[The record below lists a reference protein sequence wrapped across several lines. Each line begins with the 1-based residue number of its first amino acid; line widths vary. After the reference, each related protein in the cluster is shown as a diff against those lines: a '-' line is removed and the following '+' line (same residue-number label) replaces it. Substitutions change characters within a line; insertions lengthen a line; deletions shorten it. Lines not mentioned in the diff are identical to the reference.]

1 MNTIIQRAFI
11 LKGLVLKIDR
21 IIIRF
26 LDLIISLIGLFLM
39 SPLFV
44 LIAILIRMESPGN
57 VFYFQTRVGRYSIDF
72 RLIKFRTMVSG
83 ADRAGGLTVGARDS
97 RITKTGYW
105 LRRFKLDEI
114 PQLINVLAG
123 NMSLVGPRPEI
134 RKYTD
139 LYSKE
144 QQVVLTVRPGITDY
158 ASIAYFN
165 ENELLA
171 AASDPEKTYI
181 EEVMPAKI
189 ALNMRY
195 IRKQTTFEYLKIM
208 GLTLLKIVRKQR

>member
-1 MNTIIQRAFI
+1 M
-11 LKGLVLKIDR
+11 LP
-21 IIIRF
+21 
-26 LDLIISLIGLFLM
+26 LFL
-39 SPLFV
+39 
-44 LIAILIRMESPGN
+44 LIAFLIRMDSPGG
-57 VFYFQTRVGRYSIDF
+57 VFFFQNRVGRYGIDF

-83 ADRAGGLTVGARDS
+83 AERAGGLTVGSRDS
-97 RITKTGYW
+97 RITRTGYW
-105 LRRFKLDEI
+105 LRRFKLDEM
-114 PQLINVLAG
+114 PQLINVLKG
-123 NMSLVGPRPEI
+123 DMSLVGPRPEI

-144 QQVVLTVRPGITDY
+144 QQVVLDVRPGITDY

-195 IRKQTTFEYLKIM
+195 IRKQTTIEYLKIL

>member
-1 MNTIIQRAFI
+1 M
-11 LKGLVLKIDR
+11 
-21 IIIRF
+21 IRF

-39 SPLFV
+39 LPLFV
-44 LIAILIRMESPGN
+44 LIAILIKIDSAGN
-57 VFYFQTRVGRYSIDF
+57 VFYFQTRAGRYGIDF

-83 ADRAGGLTVGARDS
+83 ADRAGGLTVGSRDS

-114 PQLINVLAG
+114 PQLINVLTG
-123 NMSLVGPRPEI
+123 DMSLVGPRPEI

-171 AASDPEKTYI
+171 SASDPEKTYI

-195 IRKQTTFEYLKIM
+195 IRRQTTSEYLKIL